1 MAEYLSDEEL
11 VERIKRWWSENGT
24 GLVVGIVL
32 AVGGVV
38 GWRWFDGWRVERAE
52 AASDVFAQFVDA
64 RAAGEDSAALA
75 ADLAEEF
82 PSSQYRVLALLH
94 QARDAIEAE
103 EAERAAELLRQSI
116 DLASEDA
123 LRDVGR
129 VRLARVLHQLG
140 RPDEALATLAAVNGR
155 GFASAVAELTGDIQ
169 WQRGAL
175 GEAREA
181 YRAALAEAPSEQ
193 GNVLV
198 RLKLA
203 SIPPEQAKPEAG
215 AMPEAETVAEAAE
228 EETAS
233 VTASPTAPAEP
244 EAQPPAEAAEDAMQ
258 AVDTPETGESD
269 Q

>member
-75 ADLAEEF
+75 ADLAAEF

-116 DLASEDA
+116 ELASEDA

-175 GEAREA
+175 DEAREA

-203 SIPPEQAKPEAG
+203 SIPPEPAV
-215 AMPEAETVAEAAE
+215 PEAEDEAAP
-228 EETAS
+228 
-233 VTASPTAPAEP
+233 VTASPPALVEP
-244 EAQPPAEAAEDAMQ
+244 AAQPSEEPVEDAME
-258 AVDTPETGESD
+258 AVNTPETGESD